1 MFCFIHLQSQLAQ
14 EIDRDLTKWAHS
26 DWSTGK
32 RCLEIPEDYYTF
44 LGHLRYK
51 RSSTITEKE
60 AMGQEKGRE
69 RCVLVGLQMN
79 ANGRELLDWAI
90 SRVAEEGD
98 RVVAVHVC
106 RDSGTFLFS

>member
-1 MFCFIHLQSQLAQ
+1 MGTFQLVYR
-14 EIDRDLTKWAHS
+14 EEVLGDPRRL
-26 DWSTGK
+26 
-32 RCLEIPEDYYTF
+32 LYL